1 MKPREKKK
9 KVFLVDDD
17 ELIIMTLSRQLM
29 KEGYEILSQH
39 NAEKL
44 MENLKSG
51 FPDVILLDIN
61 LPDRNGIDILR
72 DIRGSGL
79 PAKVIMLTA
88 DDTAE
93 TAVRAMKLGAA
104 DYLTKPF
111 NIDEVK
117 IVIANVIENKQ
128 LEQEV
133 DYLRKISSTYL
144 ETEFVGTSE
153 PIREIK
159 LKIAKMADAHV
170 SSILVTGES
179 GSGKEVIA
187 KHIHALMFGENIA
200 GREPFVG
207 VNCAALPHQLLESE
221 LFGHEKGAFTDAKTE
236 KKGLFELAHGGTI
249 LLDEIGEME
258 PHLQTA
264 LLRVL
269 EERTVRRIG
278 GKEDIPIDVTV
289 IATTNRNLNE
299 AVQDGKFRTD
309 LFYRLSTFYIHIPPL
324 RERKEDIIPLARYFL
339 AMFTNRYNKRS
350 IKGFSAETEK
360 LMESYAWPGNVREL
374 RNLIERLVVLEN
386 IEEVLPEHL
395 PDWLCKDGPLG
406 RKPQEGRFLLPGTG
420 ISLEELEKDLIMQA
434 LERTNSNKTNAAKLL
449 EMSYDSF
456 RYQMKKFGLD

>member
-1 MKPREKKK
+1 MKTREKKK

-29 KEGYEILSQH
+29 KEGYEILSQTTT
-39 NAEKL
+39 EKL

-72 DIRGSGL
+72 DIRDSGL

-117 IVIANVIENKQ
+117 IVLANVIGNKQ
-128 LEQEV
+128 LEQEI
-133 DYLRKISSTYL
+133 DYLRKISSKYL
-144 ETEFVGTSE
+144 ETEFIGNSE
-153 PIREIK
+153 PLQEIK

-170 SSILVTGES
+170 SSVLITGES
-179 GSGKEVIA
+179 GTGKEVVA
-187 KHIHALMFGENIA
+187 KHIHNLMFG
-200 GREPFVG
+200 GGGPVREPFVG

-258 PHLQTA
+258 QHLQTA

-278 GKEDIPIDVTV
+278 GKDDIPIDVTV
-289 IATTNRNLNE
+289 IATTNRNLDE
-299 AVQDGKFRTD
+299 AVGKGQFRTD

-339 AMFTNRYNKRS
+339 SLFVNRYNKRI
-350 IKGFSAETEK
+350 IKGFAAETEK
-360 LMESYAWPGNVREL
+360 VLESYAWPGNVREL

-386 IEEVLPEHL
+386 VEEVLPSHL
-395 PDWLCKDGPLG
+395 PDWMGKNSD
-406 RKPQEGRFLLPGTG
+406 KAKKTEAGRFILPDKG
-420 ISLEELEKDLIMQA
+420 ISLEELEKDLIIQA
-434 LERTNSNKTNAAKLL
+434 LEKSNNNKTNAAKLL

-456 RYQMKKFGLD
+456 RYQMKKFNLD

>member
-1 MKPREKKK
+1 MKTREKKK

-29 KEGYEILSQH
+29 KEGYEILSQN

-44 MENLKSG
+44 IQNLKSS
-51 FPDVILLDIN
+51 FPDVVLLDIN

-72 DIRGSGL
+72 DIRSSGL
-79 PAKVIMLTA
+79 PAKIIMLTA

-111 NIDEVK
+111 NIEEVK
-117 IVIANVIENKQ
+117 IVIAKVIGNKQ

-144 ETEFVGTSE
+144 ETELVGTSE
-153 PIREIK
+153 PIQEIK
-159 LKIAKMADAHV
+159 LKIGKMADAHV
-170 SSILVTGES
+170 SSILLTGES
-179 GSGKEVIA
+179 GTGKEVIA
-187 KHIHALMFGENIA
+187 KHIHKLMFGENIA

-269 EERTVRRIG
+269 EERTIRRIG

-309 LFYRLSTFYIHIPPL
+309 LFYRLSTFYMHIPPL
-324 RERKEDIIPLARYFL
+324 RERKEDIIPLARHFL
-339 AMFTNRYNKRS
+339 ALFTNRYNKRI
-350 IKGFSAETEK
+350 IKGFAAETEK
-360 LMESYAWPGNVREL
+360 LFESYAWPGNVREL

-386 IEEVLPEHL
+386 VEEVLPEHL
-395 PDWLCKDGPLG
+395 PSWLGKDGPLG
-406 RKPQEGRFLLPGTG
+406 KKPGEGRFLLPDKG

-434 LERTNSNKTNAAKLL
+434 LERTKNNKTNAAKLL

-456 RYQMKKFGLD
+456 RYQMKKFGLE

>member
-1 MKPREKKK
+1 MKTREKRK

-17 ELIIMTLSRQLM
+17 VLIVMTLSRQLM
-29 KEGYEILSQH
+29 KEGYEILSQN

-44 MENLKSG
+44 MENLKSS
-51 FPDVILLDIN
+51 FPDVVLLDIN

-72 DIRGSGL
+72 DIRSSGL

-111 NIDEVK
+111 NIEEVK

-133 DYLRKISSTYL
+133 DYLRKIGSTYL
-144 ETEFVGTSE
+144 ETEFVGASQ
-153 PIREIK
+153 PIQEIK

-170 SSILVTGES
+170 SSILITGES
-179 GSGKEVIA
+179 GTGKEVIS
-187 KHIHALMFGENIA
+187 KHIHSLMFGENIA

-278 GKEDIPIDVTV
+278 GKEDIPINVTV
-289 IATTNRNLNE
+289 IATTNRNLHE

-324 RERKEDIIPLARYFL
+324 RERKEDIIPLARHFL
-339 AMFTNRYNKRS
+339 SLFASRYNKRI
-350 IKGFSAETEK
+350 IKGFAAETER

-386 IEEVLPEHL
+386 VEEVLPEHL
-395 PDWLCKDGPLG
+395 PNWLGEDGPLG
-406 RKPQEGRFLLPGTG
+406 KKPEEGKLLLPDKG

-434 LERTNSNKTNAAKLL
+434 LERTKNNKTNAAKLL